1 MDALPSL
8 DDDGLVTPL
17 VGDWGEEKYQL
28 VGCYAQ
34 VFARSMK
41 NKWEQRVCI
50 DLFSGAGRAR
60 LKDSRRIVAA
70 SPLLALGI
78 SDPFD
83 RYIFCDLDPVNI
95 DALRIRSE
103 REHPTRD
110 VRYILGDSNA
120 NVKQVLNVIP
130 LHSRESRVLTF
141 CFVDPFNIKNLKFET
156 IKQLAGGNRSID
168 FLVLIPSGM
177 DAQRN
182 TRHENT
188 LYAEFL
194 DNPSWRDQWR
204 SEEQHR
210 RGFGSFFVDQFGAAM
225 MRLGFR
231 WEGIPSTRIIKNEK
245 NSPIY
250 HLAFFSRAPI
260 AGRFWDD
267 CNRYTRAQTKLP
279 FM

>member
-8 DDDGLVTPL
+8 GDDGLPTPI
-17 VGDWGEEKYQL
+17 VGDWGEEKYQI

-34 VFARSMK
+34 VFARSIK
-41 NKWEQRVCI
+41 NKWEQRIYI
-50 DLFSGAGRAR
+50 DLFSGAGRAH
-60 LKDSRRIVAA
+60 LKDSHRIVPA

-78 SDPFD
+78 SHPFD
-83 RYIFCDLDPVNI
+83 RYIFCDLDQSNLDTLKSRV
-95 DALRIRSE
+95 E

-110 VRYILGDSNA
+110 VRYVLGDSNS
-120 NVKQVLNVIP
+120 NVRQILELIP
-130 LHSRESRVLTF
+130 PHSKESRVLTF
-141 CFVDPFNIKNLKFET
+141 CFIDPFNIKNLKFQT
-156 IKQLAGGNRSID
+156 IKQLAAGNRSID
-168 FLVLIPSGM
+168 LLVLIPSGM

-182 TRHENT
+182 RRHENT

-194 DNPSWRDQWR
+194 DNPSWRDEWKNEDQR
-204 SEEQHR
+204 Q
-210 RGFGSFFVDQFGAAM
+210 RGFGNFFVDQFGAAM
-225 MRLGFR
+225 VRMGFR
-231 WEGIPSTRIIKNEK
+231 WDGVPSTRIIKNEK

-267 CNRYTRAQTKLP
+267 CNRYTRPQTNFP